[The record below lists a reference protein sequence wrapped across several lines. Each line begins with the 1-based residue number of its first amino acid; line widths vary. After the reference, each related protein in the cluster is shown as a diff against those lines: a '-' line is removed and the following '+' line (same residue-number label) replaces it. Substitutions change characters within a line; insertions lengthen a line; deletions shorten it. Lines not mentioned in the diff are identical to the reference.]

1 MNNAQKQQI
10 LAVQNLKQTRIEE
23 SKAVVKETSQVKK
36 RKTLNDGGKSI
47 QSQMQLNTS
56 KINDSDE
63 NDNQSD
69 PS

>member
-47 QSQMQLNTS
+47 QS
-56 KINDSDE
+56 
-63 NDNQSD
+63 
-69 PS
+69 